1 MNGASAPR
9 FQRFAN
15 NALISGEAI
24 TVKSAPQPSGP
35 TASISLPSL
44 DEIGETVV
52 VTASLA
58 TIHSV
63 RDLLCRP
70 SHTDTGPGEGG
81 MCDDSPKSDSEM
93 DPIALYM
100 DVLLDDDT
108 PIVCLNP
115 VRAPKI
121 LTRTFTIPETA
132 AADEFCTA
140 FNGAL
145 INLSLFGA
153 AHRAS
158 VTHASPPGLLV
169 LRPRVKK
176 ASGPRVRG
184 ESAWTRAPLWSSDAW
199 PALMIDRLSDLL
211 PSDDQNESRFR
222 LLPTLSV
229 NMYGDWVLAVVP
241 PAGKFNSFASAVSL
255 QHILIDSVVPPITWY
270 ISVSRSQ
277 LSGANPALASRLLS
291 AACAHF
297 DPDLS
302 VSWMEPGLHQ
312 SHWVMAGEAP
322 ASFSPHSSGRL
333 VVNVGSVRVDVVCEA
348 ALRSET
354 AANQLTSTATRSIPT
369 GPASRSPPVPAA
381 AAPIVAPSR
390 VSYASIAAAAPDS
403 VLADRQN
410 KSSAVLAA
418 GATTMAASH
427 AGAAATSNGN
437 VTVTASPSLPADSSN
452 RGKRLRSDESAAAPT
467 MRPAP
472 PPPRPN
478 GSEVAASTAAAGP
491 KPAILGRREK
501 PPTLNSTSGG
511 TSARSVPVSQAPLPT
526 KPSAATP
533 DTDLVPGSGPL
544 PQNAVAAAA
553 IAARCILSEQPT
565 AAATR
570 SASAKSGSAPAA
582 QLPPTSAT
590 AKSAMSTD

>member
-1 MNGASAPR
+1 M
-9 FQRFAN
+9 
-15 NALISGEAI
+15 
-24 TVKSAPQPSGP
+24 
-35 TASISLPSL
+35 
-44 DEIGETVV
+44 
-52 VTASLA
+52 
-58 TIHSV
+58 
-63 RDLLCRP
+63 
-70 SHTDTGPGEGG
+70 
-81 MCDDSPKSDSEM
+81 
-93 DPIALYM
+93 
-100 DVLLDDDT
+100 
-108 PIVCLNP
+108 
-115 VRAPKI
+115 
-121 LTRTFTIPETA
+121 
-132 AADEFCTA
+132 
-140 FNGAL
+140 
-145 INLSLFGA
+145 
-153 AHRAS
+153 
-158 VTHASPPGLLV
+158 
-169 LRPRVKK
+169 
-176 ASGPRVRG
+176 
-184 ESAWTRAPLWSSDAW
+184 
-199 PALMIDRLSDLL
+199 
-211 PSDDQNESRFR
+211 
-222 LLPTLSV
+222 
-229 NMYGDWVLAVVP
+229 
-241 PAGKFNSFASAVSL
+241 
-255 QHILIDSVVPPITWY
+255 
-270 ISVSRSQ
+270 
-277 LSGANPALASRLLS
+277 
-291 AACAHF
+291 
-297 DPDLS
+297 
-302 VSWMEPGLHQ
+302 
-312 SHWVMAGEAP
+312 
-322 ASFSPHSSGRL
+322 
-333 VVNVGSVRVDVVCEA
+333 NVGSVRVDVVCEA
-348 ALRSET
+348 ALRSEPT
-354 AANQLTSTATRSIPT
+354 ANQLTSTATRSIPT

-418 GATTMAASH
+418 GVTTMAASH

-501 PPTLNSTSGG
+501 PPTLNSATSGG

-533 DTDLVPGSGPL
+533 GTDLVPGSGPL